1 MYIIKIYCLILLNII
16 FFNIYIYLKD
26 ILKFYKYFL
35 LIKYALI
42 CFILI
47 FYIFYLI
54 LYY

>member
-35 LIKYALI
+35 LIKYGDWGLGI
-42 CFILI
+42 GDW
-47 FYIFYLI
+47 
-54 LYY
+54 